1 MIPCMYKKKSL
12 KQFLMRSSKFD
23 KVHDC
28 IQAIRKGRVT
38 INNKTITNPNYFFN
52 PKKSLVKLNNEKIKK
67 VSNLYFLMNKPAGY
81 ICQKSSKEKSIYN
94 ILKKSEIDENLI
106 NSLFAVGRLDKETEG
121 LLIITNEGELS
132 NNIMNPTNKIIKK
145 YYVKLEKP
153 IDLEKIKKLEEGIEI
168 NLGNE
173 IYKTKPCKI
182 KKVREK
188 EIYVSMFEG
197 KKRQIRKMFDA
208 IGNMVFYLRRVSI
221 GGLQLGN
228 LKSGEIK
235 PVAREEI
242 IEKLNF

>member
-1 MIPCMYKKKSL
+1 MKL
-12 KQFLMRSSKFD
+12 K
-23 KVHDC
+23 
-28 IQAIRKGRVT
+28 IQARRKG
-38 INNKTITNPNYFFN
+38 
-52 PKKSLVKLNNEKIKK
+52 
-67 VSNLYFLMNKPAGY
+67 
-81 ICQKSSKEKSIYN
+81 
-94 ILKKSEIDENLI
+94 
-106 NSLFAVGRLDKETEG
+106 
-121 LLIITNEGELS
+121 LS
-132 NNIMNPTNKIIKK
+132 NNKCFFIFILICISLFLNGCVSARMSAND
-145 YYVKLEKP
+145 
-153 IDLEKIKKLEEGIEI
+153 IDGLFMSGQYDEAAKKLEEGIEI